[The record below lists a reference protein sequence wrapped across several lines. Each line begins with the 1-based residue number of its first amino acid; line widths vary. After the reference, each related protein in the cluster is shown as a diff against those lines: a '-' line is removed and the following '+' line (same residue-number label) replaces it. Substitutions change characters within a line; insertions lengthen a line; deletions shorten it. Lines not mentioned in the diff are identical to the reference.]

1 MLELVWGNSIE
12 ESGMFVFLKERAMSN
27 SPQLS
32 LDSGQRARKTI
43 LIVEDD
49 ASIGELLALIISQES
64 EYQPVVARTSRQAL
78 EVLGE
83 VKPDLLIID
92 YYLAKENGLDL
103 YDQILSRDGFEAT
116 PAVFLTA
123 ADEQHRLTFEQRH
136 LVVLEKPFDLDTLL
150 DSIVNQL
157 HPTRQAD
164 LALF

>member
-12 ESGMFVFLKERAMSN
+12 SGMFIFLKERAMSN
-27 SPQLS
+27 LPQLS
-32 LDSGQRARKTI
+32 LNSGQHARKTI

-49 ASIGELLALIISQES
+49 ASIGELLALVISQES
-64 EYQPVVARTSRQAL
+64 EYQPVVARTSMQAL
-78 EVLGE
+78 EVIGE

-92 YYLAKENGLDL
+92 YYLARENGLDL
-103 YDQILSRDGFEAT
+103 YDQILSRNGFEAT

-123 ADEQHRLTFEQRH
+123 ADEQLHLTFQQRQ

-150 DSIVNQL
+150 DTIVNQL

>member
-1 MLELVWGNSIE
+1 MLELVLGNSI
-12 ESGMFVFLKERAMSN
+12 ESGMFVSLKERAMSN
-27 SPQLS
+27 EPQLS
-32 LDSGQRARKTI
+32 LGSGQRARKTI

-49 ASIGELLALIISQES
+49 ASIGELLALVISQES
-64 EYQPVVARTSRQAL
+64 NYQPVVAQTSTQAFK
-78 EVLGE
+78 VIGE

-103 YDQILSRDGFEAT
+103 YDQILSRSGFEAT

-123 ADEQHRLTFEQRH
+123 ADEQLHLTFEQRH
-136 LVVLEKPFDLDTLL
+136 LVVLEKPFDLDILL
-150 DSIVNQL
+150 DTIVNQL